1 MKSLPRILTWG
12 MVISFLGSLPP
23 GMMNIAAIQIAGE
36 QGAGAAMIYAFGS
49 MLAEVIIV
57 RIALSGM
64 NWLTKSLR
72 FFTILE
78 GMTAGLLVIFA
89 VACFITAD
97 TIRDMPALFPG
108 LLFPPF
114 ITGLLLSVI
123 NPLHIPFWMGWS
135 TVLLNKGVLER
146 RGNMYNGYCLGI
158 AIGTMAG
165 FMVFICGGPFLLTVF
180 HSNQFFIH
188 LVLGTLLLV
197 IAVLLI
203 KKMILVPA
211 SIRHARLLR
220 QAYIKNEVQL

>member
-1 MKSLPRILTWG
+1 MKSLPRIFTWG

-23 GMMNIAAIQIAGE
+23 GMMNIAAIQIEGE
-36 QGAGAAMIYAFGS
+36 QGAGAAIIYAFGS

-57 RIALSGM
+57 RISLSGL
-64 NWLTKSLR
+64 NWLTRSRRL
-72 FFTILE
+72 FTILE
-78 GMTAGLLVIFA
+78 WMMAGLLIIFA
-89 VACFITAD
+89 AACFITAD
-97 TIRDMPALFPG
+97 SIRDMPALLPG
-108 LLFPPF
+108 LLLPPF
-114 ITGLLLSVI
+114 LTGVFLSVI

-146 RGNMYNGYCLGI
+146 RVNMYNGYCLGI

-165 FMVFICGGPFLLTVF
+165 FIVFIYGGPFLLKAF
-180 HSNQFFIH
+180 HSNQFFIQ

-197 IAVLLI
+197 IAFLLV

-220 QAYIKNEVQL
+220 EVLIKNDGQL